1 MNDARRRNFLKNG
14 GKIQQLASPGYVPRD
29 LNVCLNCKNLFPVA
43 EMTKGSQRRCKK
55 CHARHTKFKGIR

>member
-1 MNDARRRNFLKNG
+1 MNDAVKKFLEEG
-14 GKIQQLASPGYVPRD
+14 GKIQQLPSNVPRD

-55 CHARHTKFKGIR
+55 CHARHTKFKGNR

>member
-1 MNDARRRNFLKNG
+1 MNDALEEFLKNG
-14 GKIQQLASPGYVPRD
+14 GKIQQLESGIARD